1 MNVPPIGLTACFSL
15 MIDLVGII
23 SNYKRYKMWSLIIAG
38 ILTSIIC
45 SAAAANSTVS
55 VYVTGE
61 ENISG
66 VRAVIEDGSVFISL
80 DDISEKLG
88 IISKDIGE
96 GMVGLCKGD
105 LCVPVQLDNEEDA
118 RRDSGVLMIN
128 ADLIAATLDS
138 RAEWLVMG
146 RALRFIPVDNVMPD
160 EALKVG
166 DVVPDFLLP
175 SIADGKMVSF
185 SRFRGK
191 RVLLF
196 LWASW

>member
-1 MNVPPIGLTACFSL
+1 MRRFDSAAFASGLFIC
-15 MIDLVGII
+15 II
-23 SNYKRYKMWSLIIAG
+23 SNYKRYKMSSLAIAG
-38 ILTSIIC
+38 ILTFIIC
-45 SAAAANSTVS
+45 SAAGANSTVS
-55 VYVTGE
+55 IYMTGE

-80 DDISEKLG
+80 DDISERLG

-105 LCVPVQLDNEEDA
+105 LCVPVQLNNEGDA

-128 ADLIAATLDS
+128 ADLIAATLNL
-138 RAEWLVMG
+138 RAEWLIMG
-146 RALRFIPVDNVMPD
+146 KALHFVPLDPLMPD
-160 EALKVG
+160 EALKAG
-166 DVVPDFLLP
+166 DVVPDFALP
-175 SIADGKMVSF
+175 SITDSKMVSF
-185 SRFRGK
+185 SAFRGK

>member
-1 MNVPPIGLTACFSL
+1 MSK
-15 MIDLVGII
+15 LVIMGI
-23 SNYKRYKMWSLIIAG
+23 STFFA
-38 ILTSIIC
+38 C
-45 SAAAANSTVS
+45 SAAGASSNISI
-55 VYVTGE
+55 YVTGE

-88 IISKDIGE
+88 IISKDIGK

-128 ADLIAATLDS
+128 AHLIAATLES
-138 RAEWLVMG
+138 KAQWLVMG
-146 RALRFIPVDNVMPD
+146 KALRFIPVDNVMPD

-166 DVVPDFLLP
+166 DVVPDFVLP

>member
-1 MNVPPIGLTACFSL
+1 
-15 MIDLVGII
+15 
-23 SNYKRYKMWSLIIAG
+23 MWSLIIAG
-38 ILTSIIC
+38 ILTFAIC
-45 SAAAANSTVS
+45 SAAAANITVS
-55 VYVTGE
+55 IYVTGE

-80 DDISEKLG
+80 DDISERLG

-128 ADLIAATLDS
+128 AHLIAATLDS
-138 RAEWLVMG
+138 RSEWLIMG
-146 RALRFIPVDNVMPD
+146 KALRFIPVDNVMPD

-166 DVVPDFLLP
+166 DVVPDFVLP
-175 SIADGKMVSF
+175 SITDGKMVSF

>member
-1 MNVPPIGLTACFSL
+1 MSNLAI
-15 MIDLVGII
+15 VGI
-23 SNYKRYKMWSLIIAG
+23 S
-38 ILTSIIC
+38 TFFIC
-45 SAAAANSTVS
+45 SAAAASNTVS
-55 VYVTGE
+55 IYIAGE
-61 ENISG
+61 ENITG

-128 ADLIAATLDS
+128 GDLIAATLNLK
-138 RAEWLVMG
+138 AEWLIMG
-146 RALRFIPVDNVMPD
+146 KALHFVPLDPLMPD

-166 DVVPDFLLP
+166 DVVPDFALP

-185 SRFRGK
+185 SSFRGK

>member
-1 MNVPPIGLTACFSL
+1 MPSL
-15 MIDLVGII
+15 AIVGI
-23 SNYKRYKMWSLIIAG
+23 LAF
-38 ILTSIIC
+38 IIC

-55 VYVTGE
+55 IHITGE
-61 ENISG
+61 ENIPG

-105 LCVPVQLDNEEDA
+105 LCVPVQLDSKEDV

-128 ADLIAATLDS
+128 GDLIAATLNMK
-138 RAEWLVMG
+138 AKWLIMG
-146 RALRFIPVDNVMPD
+146 KALRFVPVDPLMPG

-166 DVVPDFLLP
+166 DVVPDFALS
-175 SIADGKMVSF
+175 SITDGKMVSF

>member
-1 MNVPPIGLTACFSL
+1 MPVLVTA
-15 MIDLVGII
+15 
-23 SNYKRYKMWSLIIAG
+23 N
-38 ILTSIIC
+38 ILAAFIY
-45 SAAAANSTVS
+45 SAAGANSTVS
-55 VYVTGE
+55 IHITGE
-61 ENISG
+61 ENIPG

-80 DDISEKLG
+80 DDISERLG
-88 IISKDIGE
+88 IVSKDIGE

-128 ADLIAATLDS
+128 ADLIAATLNLK
-138 RAEWLVMG
+138 AEWLIMG
-146 RALRFIPVDNVMPD
+146 KALRFVPVDHVMPD

-166 DVVPDFLLP
+166 DVVPDFVLP
-175 SIADGKMVSF
+175 SITDGKMVSF
-185 SRFRGK
+185 SKFRGK

>member
-1 MNVPPIGLTACFSL
+1 MSK
-15 MIDLVGII
+15 LVIMGI
-23 SNYKRYKMWSLIIAG
+23 S
-38 ILTSIIC
+38 TFFVC
-45 SAAAANSTVS
+45 SAAGANSTVS
-55 VYVTGE
+55 IYITGE
-61 ENISG
+61 ENIPG

-80 DDISEKLG
+80 DYISEKLG

-128 ADLIAATLDS
+128 AHLIAATLES
-138 RAEWLVMG
+138 KAQWLVMG
-146 RALRFIPVDNVMPD
+146 KALRFIPVDNVMPD

-166 DVVPDFLLP
+166 DVVPDFVLP

>member
-1 MNVPPIGLTACFSL
+1 
-15 MIDLVGII
+15 
-23 SNYKRYKMWSLIIAG
+23 MWSYAIVS

-55 VYVTGE
+55 IYVTGE

-105 LCVPVQLDNEEDA
+105 LCVPVQLGNKEDA
-118 RRDSGVLMIN
+118 RRDFGVLMIN
-128 ADLIAATLDS
+128 ADLIAATLNL
-138 RAEWLVMG
+138 RAEWLIMG
-146 RALRFIPVDNVMPD
+146 KALHFVPVDHVMPD

-166 DVVPDFLLP
+166 DVVPDFVLP
-175 SIADGKMVSF
+175 SITDSKMVSF
-185 SRFRGK
+185 SMFRGN

>member
-1 MNVPPIGLTACFSL
+1 MSSL
-15 MIDLVGII
+15 AIVGIL
-23 SNYKRYKMWSLIIAG
+23 NF
-38 ILTSIIC
+38 IIC
-45 SAAAANSTVS
+45 SAAIANSTVS
-55 VYVTGE
+55 IYVTGE

-66 VRAVIEDGSVFISL
+66 VRAVIENGSVFISL

-88 IISKDIGE
+88 IISKGIGE

-105 LCVPVQLDNEEDA
+105 LCVPVQLDNEKDA

-128 ADLIAATLDS
+128 AHLIAATLES
-138 RAEWLVMG
+138 KVEWLVMG
-146 RALRFIPVDNVMPD
+146 KALRFIPVDNVMPD

-166 DVVPDFLLP
+166 DVVPDFVLP

>member
-1 MNVPPIGLTACFSL
+1 MSK
-15 MIDLVGII
+15 LVIMGI
-23 SNYKRYKMWSLIIAG
+23 S
-38 ILTSIIC
+38 TFFVC
-45 SAAAANSTVS
+45 SAAGANSTVS
-55 VYVTGE
+55 IYITGE
-61 ENISG
+61 ENIPG

-128 ADLIAATLDS
+128 AHLIAATLES
-138 RAEWLVMG
+138 KAQWLVMG
-146 RALRFIPVDNVMPD
+146 KALRFIPVDNVMPD

-166 DVVPDFLLP
+166 DVVPDFVLP